1 MRKYFTIL
9 TVVFMITV
17 FTISSSWAT
26 QFPYRD
32 EYPSVPVIELE
43 ELKKHYDNGDVVIV
57 DVRSDIEYKVI
68 HPRDA
73 IHIDI
78 SNRNFL
84 SQLKEL
90 ANNNPDKKI
99 VCYCNGVTCL
109 KSYEAAK
116 KANEAGLSN
125 VYAFDAGIPAWAR
138 TYPKET
144 LLLGKRINNPEKQL
158 ISEKKFQERCLD
170 FASFQKKAK
179 ASDAVVI
186 DARSTIQRTNDLP
199 GLEGQKVLP
208 MPCDKF
214 INNIIKNDRMKDKT
228 LLIYDQVGKQ
238 VEWLMYYLVDRG
250 YTDYYFLSGGAN
262 AVLEEQEY
270 R

>member
-1 MRKYFTIL
+1 MRYIL
-9 TVVFMITV
+9 KITVVTV
-17 FTISSSWAT
+17 LFSLVASVCLAG

-32 EYPSVPVIELE
+32 KYPQVPVIELE
-43 ELKKHYDNGDVVIV
+43 ELKAEYDRGDVVIV
-57 DVRSDIEYKVI
+57 DVRSKIEYDVI
-68 HPRDA
+68 HPKNA
-73 IHIDI
+73 VHVSI
-78 SNRNFL
+78 SNKNFL
-84 SQLKEL
+84 SRL
-90 ANNNPDKKI
+90 KKI
-99 VCYCNGVTCL
+99 EKNNSKKKIACYCNGVTCL
-109 KSYEAAK
+109 KSYEAAQ
-116 KANEAGLSN
+116 KANKAGISN

-138 TYPKET
+138 SYPRET
-144 LLLGKRINNPEKQL
+144 LLLGKEISNPEKQL